1 MPCLLS
7 AGKLHTS
14 SHGCKLEV
22 AFQFLVWANIAYDFS
37 VQATV
42 YTSEIVGA
50 LILEYTSTISKVH
63 TLYTVVQIRYYI
75 EGHKT

>member
-14 SHGCKLEV
+14 SHGYELE
-22 AFQFLVWANIAYDFS
+22 AALQFLVWANIANDFS

-50 LILEYTSTISKVH
+50 LILEYTTTISKVH
-63 TLYTVVQIRYYI
+63 TTYLVYCCSDQVLC
-75 EGHKT
+75 